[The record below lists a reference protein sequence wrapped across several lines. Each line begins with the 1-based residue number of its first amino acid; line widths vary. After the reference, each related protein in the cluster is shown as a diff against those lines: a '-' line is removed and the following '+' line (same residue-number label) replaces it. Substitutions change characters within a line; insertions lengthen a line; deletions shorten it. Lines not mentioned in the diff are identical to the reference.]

1 MGGIINVC
9 AANPPGLLPTS
20 LTVSAAGKL
29 LLPNRVV
36 ALRVQ
41 MGLLS
46 HRARESYA
54 CMATTEWDGME
65 AH

>member
-1 MGGIINVC
+1 MCVQLTR
-9 AANPPGLLPTS
+9 PGSSPR

-41 MGLLS
+41 MGQLS

-54 CMATTEWDGME
+54 CMATTEGDGME
-65 AH
+65 AR